1 MTTGIESRSSN
12 SLVAVFAVTYA
23 VIAAELLDI
32 NRIPRA
38 FVHRGYFVFEV
49 VFVLSLWL
57 CTMGSLRLQGAFAHS
72 SAVASLGYGFV
83 SGVLGGIIATLG
95 LLSLS
100 LVTGRSEST
109 VDYLSSWQG
118 LADFAWAATVISFGW
133 LIGLISGAA
142 RFLFSAKRTGWL
154 IVFAA
159 ICVVARIGLLALH
172 LVHHQR
178 LW

>member
-1 MTTGIESRSSN
+1 MITEIERRSSN
-12 SLVAVFAVTYA
+12 CFVAVFAVAYA

-32 NRIPRA
+32 NRIPRT
-38 FVHRGYFVFEV
+38 FIHRDYIVFEV
-49 VFVLSLWL
+49 LFVLSLWL
-57 CTMGSLRLQGAFAHS
+57 CTIGSLRLQ
-72 SAVASLGYGFV
+72 SASAEVSAMASLGYGLV

-100 LVTGRSEST
+100 LVTGHSDST
-109 VDYLSSWQG
+109 VGYFSSWQG

-142 RFLFSAKRTGWL
+142 RFLCSGKRTGWL
-154 IVFAA
+154 IGFAA
-159 ICVVARIGLLALH
+159 ICVVARIGLLVSH